1 MIIKKR
7 PIKKQF
13 IHLIL
18 FILFNILFYFLD
30 VFENYK
36 LNDLRSVG
44 FEYYVPNFYVY
55 LIQNLY
61 FDIEYY
67 GTTPYYYYLVLITK
81 HFYFPF
87 GLFFLISFL
96 ICILI
101 NRNNIL
107 VWLCLPFFL
116 IHSYIGHKELRFLF
130 PILLLTPFFFIES
143 YTFFKKYN
151 NFLLKALFKFIVI
164 LNIIYFVILN
174 FNFYSNR
181 IALFKFIDRNYKT
194 TDELYVVEGNPFVK
208 SDIPFVF
215 FMNDFPRIRLLN
227 DTSVEN
233 IKKDLFLKNI
243 KSFDLLVT
251 GKKNFK
257 EFSNLNAFCHLQY
270 STLPLFLTKINIRVN
285 TSYSLIYK
293 CNNIN

>member
-1 MIIKKR
+1 M
-7 PIKKQF
+7 

-36 LNDLRSVG
+36 LNDLRNVNVA

-61 FDIEYY
+61 GDIERY
-67 GTTPYYYYLVLITK
+67 GTMPYYYYLVLITK

-130 PILLLTPFFFIES
+130 PILLLTPFFFIET

-181 IALFKFIDRNYKT
+181 IALFKFIDHNYKT
-194 TDELYVVEGNPFVK
+194 TDELYLVGGNPFVK

-215 FMNDFPRIRLLN
+215 FMNDFPKIRLLN
-227 DTSVEN
+227 NSSIEGVR
-233 IKKDLFLKNI
+233 KDLLLKNI
-243 KSFDLLVT
+243 KSFNLLVT
-251 GKKNFK
+251 RGKITRGKKFT
-257 EFSNLNAFCHLQY
+257 EFSNLNDFCHLQY